1 MIIKKYQGKTEAEAM
16 ENAKKELGEGIVLM
30 NVKTV
35 KPKGLSAIFKKAYV
49 EITVAKEEERE
60 VTVHK
65 DNVAVSL
72 SSSHTNSST
81 QTTTVS
87 EKKTSIKTEERLL
100 EEKLDSLHSLL
111 EQQIQRREDIAVSEE
126 KEEVK
131 VKESKENKESKAED
145 MEPDKTKAVLSLIRE
160 TLLENEVDVKYA
172 DSILDE
178 VDKMLKPNMPMEHIL
193 SNIYQRMI
201 LRFGKAE
208 CIESAKE
215 GPKVVFFVGTTGV
228 GKTTTIAKI
237 ASKFVVEEKKK
248 LALLTADTYR
258 IAASEQ
264 LRTYANILEVPFRV
278 IYTPEEIGE
287 AISDFANYDY
297 ILVDTAGHSQNNEKQ
312 RDDMADFVNFAK
324 GKAEQEIYLVVSAT
338 TKYKDLRSIAD
349 KYKKLFDYKMIFTKL
364 DETSEYG
371 NLLNMK
377 IYTGAPMSYITCG
390 QNVPDDIETFNAQS
404 TVKKLLGGK

>member
-35 KPKGLSAIFKKAYV
+35 KPKGLSKLIKKAYV

-65 DNVAVSL
+65 ENVAVSL
-72 SSSHTNSST
+72 SSFNTK
-81 QTTTVS
+81 QTTFGNAEK
-87 EKKTSIKTEERLL
+87 EKKSQIISEERLL

-111 EQQIQRREDIAVSEE
+111 EQQIQRRE
-126 KEEVK
+126 EVK
-131 VKESKENKESKAED
+131 VSDESEDVKETKDNKNISESTQED
-145 MEPDKTKAVLSLIRE
+145 ADKTKAVLSLIRE
-160 TLLENEVDVKYA
+160 TIVENEVDPKYA

-178 VDKMLKPNMPMEHIL
+178 IEKNLKANMPMEHIL
-193 SNIYQRMI
+193 SNVYQRMI
-201 LRFGKAE
+201 LRFGKPE
-208 CIESAKE
+208 CIEPAKE

-278 IYTPEEIGE
+278 IYTPEELGD
-287 AISDFANYDY
+287 AIKDFSSYDY
-297 ILVDTAGHSQNNEKQ
+297 ILVDTAGHSQNNDKQ
-312 RDDMADFVNFAK
+312 RDDMADFVKFAQ

-338 TKYKDLRSIAD
+338 TKYKDLKSIAD
-349 KYKKLFDYKMIFTKL
+349 KYKKMFDYKMIFTKL

-377 IYTGAPMSYITCG
+377 IYTGASMSYITCG
-390 QNVPDDIETFNAQS
+390 QNVPEDIETFNAQS

>member
-16 ENAKKELGEGIVLM
+16 ENAKKELGDSIVLM

-35 KPKGLSAIFKKAYV
+35 KPKGLSKLIKKAYV

-65 DNVAVSL
+65 ENVAVSL
-72 SSSHTNSST
+72 SSSHTK
-81 QTTTVS
+81 QTTS
-87 EKKTSIKTEERLL
+87 GNAEKEKNSQIISEERLL

-111 EQQIQRREDIAVSEE
+111 EQQIQRRE
-126 KEEVK
+126 EVK
-131 VKESKENKESKAED
+131 VSDESEDVKETKDNKNISESTQED
-145 MEPDKTKAVLSLIRE
+145 ADKTKAVLSLIRE
-160 TLLENEVDVKYA
+160 TIVENEVDPKYA

-178 VDKMLKPNMPMEHIL
+178 IEKNLKANMPMEHIL
-193 SNIYQRMI
+193 SNVYQRMI
-201 LRFGKAE
+201 LRFGKPE
-208 CIESAKE
+208 CIEPAKE

-278 IYTPEEIGE
+278 IYTPEELGD
-287 AISDFANYDY
+287 AIKDFSSYDY
-297 ILVDTAGHSQNNEKQ
+297 ILVDTAGHSQNNDKQ
-312 RDDMADFVNFAK
+312 RDDMADFVKFAQD
-324 GKAEQEIYLVVSAT
+324 KAEQEIYLVVSAT
-338 TKYKDLRSIAD
+338 TKYKDLKSIAD
-349 KYKKLFDYKMIFTKL
+349 KYKKMFDYKMIFTKL

-377 IYTGAPMSYITCG
+377 IYTGASMSYITCG
-390 QNVPDDIETFNAQS
+390 QNEPEDIETFNAQS

>member
-35 KPKGLSAIFKKAYV
+35 KPKGLSKLIKKAYI

-65 DNVAVSL
+65 ESVAVSL
-72 SSSHTNSST
+72 SSSHTNKTANGLAEREKNNSS
-81 QTTTVS
+81 VA
-87 EKKTSIKTEERLL
+87 EERLL

-111 EQQIQRREDIAVSEE
+111 EQQIQRREEIKAPEDKDEVKEVKE
-126 KEEVK
+126 QKGLKEE
-131 VKESKENKESKAED
+131 
-145 MEPDKTKAVLSLIRE
+145 EPDAQDKTKAVLSLIRE
-160 TLLENEVDVKYA
+160 TIVENEVDPKYA
-172 DSILDE
+172 DVVLDE
-178 VDKMLKPNMPMEHIL
+178 IEKILKPNMPMEHIL
-193 SNIYQRMI
+193 SNVYQRMI
-201 LRFGKAE
+201 LRFGKPE
-208 CIESAKE
+208 CIEPAKN
-215 GPKVVFFVGTTGV
+215 GPKVIFFVGTTGV

-278 IYTPEEIGE
+278 IYTPAEIGD
-287 AISDFANYDY
+287 AINDFANYDY

-312 RDDMADFVNFAK
+312 RDDMADFVKYAQ
-324 GKAEQEIYLVVSAT
+324 GLAEQEIYLVVSAT
-338 TKYKDLRSIAD
+338 TKYKDLKSIAD
-349 KYKKLFDYKMIFTKL
+349 KYKKMFDYKLIFTKL

-390 QNVPDDIETFNAQS
+390 QNVPEDIETFNAQS

>member
-35 KPKGLSAIFKKAYV
+35 KPKGLSKLLKKAYV

-65 DNVAVSL
+65 ESVAVSL
-72 SSSHTNSST
+72 SSSHTNKASTGLAEREKSNSS
-81 QTTTVS
+81 VA
-87 EKKTSIKTEERLL
+87 EERLL

-111 EQQIQRREDIAVSEE
+111 EQQIQRREEIKTPEDMDDVKEVKE
-126 KEEVK
+126 QKGLKEE
-131 VKESKENKESKAED
+131 EQDAQ
-145 MEPDKTKAVLSLIRE
+145 DKTKAVLSLIRE
-160 TLLENEVDVKYA
+160 TIIENEVDPKYA
-172 DSILDE
+172 DAVLDE
-178 VDKMLKPNMPMEHIL
+178 IEKILKPNMPMEHIL
-193 SNIYQRMI
+193 SNVYQRMI
-201 LRFGKAE
+201 LRFGKPE
-208 CIESAKE
+208 CIESAKN

-278 IYTPEEIGE
+278 IYTPEEIGD
-287 AISDFANYDY
+287 AINDFANYDY

-312 RDDMADFVNFAK
+312 RDDMADFVKFAQ
-324 GKAEQEIYLVVSAT
+324 GLAEQEIYLVVSAT
-338 TKYKDLRSIAD
+338 TKYKDLKSIAD
-349 KYKKLFDYKMIFTKL
+349 KYKKMFDYKLIFTKL

-390 QNVPDDIETFNAQS
+390 QNVPEDIETFNAQS

>member
-16 ENAKKELGEGIVLM
+16 ENAKKELGDSIVLM

-35 KPKGLSAIFKKAYV
+35 KPKGLSKLIKKAYV

-65 DNVAVSL
+65 ENVAVSL
-72 SSSHTNSST
+72 SSSNTK
-81 QTTTVS
+81 QTTSVNA
-87 EKKTSIKTEERLL
+87 EKEKNSQIISEERLL

-111 EQQIQRREDIAVSEE
+111 EQQIQRREEVKVSEE
-126 KEEVK
+126 PEEVRETK
-131 VKESKENKESKAED
+131 DNKNINETVQED
-145 MEPDKTKAVLSLIRE
+145 ADKTKAVLSLIRE
-160 TLLENEVDVKYA
+160 TIVDNEVEPKYA
-172 DSILDE
+172 DSILE
-178 VDKMLKPNMPMEHIL
+178 EIEKNLKANMPMEHIL
-193 SNIYQRMI
+193 SNVYQRMI
-201 LRFGKAE
+201 LRFGKPE
-208 CIESAKE
+208 CIEPAKE

-278 IYTPEEIGE
+278 IYTPEELGD
-287 AISDFANYDY
+287 AIKDFSSYDY
-297 ILVDTAGHSQNNEKQ
+297 ILVDTAGHSQNNDKQ
-312 RDDMADFVNFAK
+312 RDDMADFVKFAQ

-338 TKYKDLRSIAD
+338 TKYKDLKSIAD
-349 KYKKLFDYKMIFTKL
+349 KYKKMFDYKMIFTKL

-377 IYTGAPMSYITCG
+377 IYTGASMSYITCG
-390 QNVPDDIETFNAQS
+390 QNVPEDIETFNAQS

>member
-16 ENAKKELGEGIVLM
+16 ENAKKELGDSIVLM

-35 KPKGLSAIFKKAYV
+35 KPKGLSKLIKKAYV

-65 DNVAVSL
+65 ENVAVSL
-72 SSSHTNSST
+72 SSSHTK
-81 QTTTVS
+81 QTTS
-87 EKKTSIKTEERLL
+87 GNAEKEKNSQIISEERLL

-111 EQQIQRREDIAVSEE
+111 EQQIQRRE
-126 KEEVK
+126 EVK
-131 VKESKENKESKAED
+131 VSDESEDVKETKDNKNISESTQED
-145 MEPDKTKAVLSLIRE
+145 ADKTKAVLSLIRE
-160 TLLENEVDVKYA
+160 TIVENEVDPKYA

-178 VDKMLKPNMPMEHIL
+178 IEKNLKANMPMEHIL
-193 SNIYQRMI
+193 SNVYQRMI
-201 LRFGKAE
+201 LRFGKPE
-208 CIESAKE
+208 CIEPAKE

-278 IYTPEEIGE
+278 IYTPEELGD
-287 AISDFANYDY
+287 AIKDFSSYDY
-297 ILVDTAGHSQNNEKQ
+297 ILVDTAGHSQNNDKQ
-312 RDDMADFVNFAK
+312 RDDMADFVKFAQD
-324 GKAEQEIYLVVSAT
+324 KAEQEIYLVVSAT
-338 TKYKDLRSIAD
+338 TKYKDLKSIAD
-349 KYKKLFDYKMIFTKL
+349 KYKKMFDYKMIFTKL

-377 IYTGAPMSYITCG
+377 IYTGASMSYITCG
-390 QNVPDDIETFNAQS
+390 QNVPEDIETFNAQS